1 MIHGLPVA
9 RRVSARQLR
18 RFIPRPGTA
27 LASAQ
32 LKVESERVA
41 KLNEL
46 MEGANFEDDA
56 ADVHEG
62 EVEDVRLD

>member
-9 RRVSARQLR
+9 GRVSARRLR
-18 RFIPRPGTA
+18 RFIPRPGTT

-32 LKVESERVA
+32 WKVESERVA
-41 KLNEL
+41 KPNEP
-46 MEGANFEDDA
+46 MEGADFEDDA
-56 ADVHEG
+56 VDVHEG